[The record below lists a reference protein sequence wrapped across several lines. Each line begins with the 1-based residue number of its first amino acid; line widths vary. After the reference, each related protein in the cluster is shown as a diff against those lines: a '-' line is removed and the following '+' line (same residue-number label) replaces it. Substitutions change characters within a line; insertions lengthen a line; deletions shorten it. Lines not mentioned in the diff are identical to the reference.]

1 MSQALPYPPY
11 IVEHPPEARP
21 PTQEDDIIT
30 PVPPQPHLLNQPRRP
45 SLAISTTSSHGEN
58 HTGKS
63 WAESV
68 EDPWLPLI
76 LTLDGGG
83 IRGYSSLLIIERLM
97 KEVAVWENNFEELA
111 QPDNPERY
119 VLEPI
124 SFSVVQS
131 RP

>member
-1 MSQALPYPPY
+1 MAQVLPTPPN
-11 IVEHPPEARP
+11 IVEHPPEPGLP
-21 PTQEDDIIT
+21 PQEDGEIT
-30 PVPPQPHLLNQPRRP
+30 PATLQPHLLNQPRRP
-45 SLAISTTSSHGEN
+45 SLAISTTSSHGDN

-97 KEVAVWENNFEELA
+97 REVAVWENHFEELE
-111 QPDNPERY
+111 QPDDPERY
-119 VLEPI
+119 VLEDTECI
-124 SFSVVQS
+124 WRV
-131 RP
+131 